1 MFYKKNEASVREDAI
16 NFN

>member
-16 NFN
+16 KFN